1 MRAPVVDSNPSN
13 VGMAAI
19 SWEEATSDLTIYS
32 YELFDFDTRVTYGM
46 IQRYDYLGL
55 EEARQHAF

>member
-1 MRAPVVDSNPSN
+1 MS
-13 VGMAAI
+13 
-19 SWEEATSDLTIYS
+19 ELTIYS

-46 IQRYDYLGL
+46 ILRYDYIGL